1 MYLYLIT
8 QLQKYTKLEL
18 TGLGTEISRI
28 RTILGHF
35 RSSLSPVSITAREIK
50 STEEEKSSIEEIY
63 VGIYRPFIE

>member
-18 TGLGTEISRI
+18 TGLGTEIGKI

-35 RSSLSPVSITAREIK
+35 HSSLSPVSITAREIK
-50 STEEEKSSIEEIY
+50 SIEEEKSSIEETCVDID
-63 VGIYRPFIE
+63 RPFRE